1 MRHIKLSAT
10 KRKKANT
17 MHIGNEDFRDLMVRD
32 DLVVDDLV
40 DLEVDNDELT
50 SEILTLAI
58 LWVVFLVV
66 DLADDEGKK
75 APKGAKTYRSL

>member
-1 MRHIKLSAT
+1 
-10 KRKKANT
+10 
-17 MHIGNEDFRDLMVRD
+17 MHIGKEGFRDLMVRD
-32 DLVVDDLV
+32 DLVVDDLE
-40 DLEVDNDELT
+40 DFEVDNDELT

-75 APKGAKTYRSL
+75 APKEAKIYRSL